1 MAKFY
6 GSGYLTGKSG
16 NKVYAMRRGAVIE
29 RQYMPNVF
37 NPKSEAQSIQRAKFK
52 TMSQLSAI
60 LRPAMAVRPVGLE
73 SVRNAFSRLNKGALV
88 WNDAASKVD
97 VNLLSIDL
105 TGSAAALPS
114 LSQVTANAQLQVSLA
129 RDPQES
135 IDGVMYFA
143 VADVGGKF
151 TVMGS
156 TVVNVPGADHHYAGI
171 IDFGATLTGV
181 VYAYGFRYLSERASV
196 VYGSLIAESGTA
208 ASLLL
213 TRMVSD
219 DDIVFTTT
227 QSVTITAS

>member
-6 GSGYLTGKSG
+6 GSGVLTGKSG
-16 NKVYAMRRGAVIE
+16 NKVYAIRKGAVIE
-29 RQYMPNVF
+29 RQYIPVVY

-73 SVRNAFSRLNKGALV
+73 SVRNAFSRLNKEVLV
-88 WNDAASKVD
+88 WNTAASKVD
-97 VNLLSIDL
+97 VNLLGIDL
-105 TGSAAALPS
+105 TGSASALPQ
-114 LSQVTANAQLQVSLA
+114 LSQVTSSAQLQVSLG

-143 VADVGGKF
+143 VADLNGKF

-156 TVVNVPGADHHYAGI
+156 TVVTVPGADHHYAGM

-219 DDIVFTTT
+219 DDITFTATRT
-227 QSVTITAS
+227 VAITAA